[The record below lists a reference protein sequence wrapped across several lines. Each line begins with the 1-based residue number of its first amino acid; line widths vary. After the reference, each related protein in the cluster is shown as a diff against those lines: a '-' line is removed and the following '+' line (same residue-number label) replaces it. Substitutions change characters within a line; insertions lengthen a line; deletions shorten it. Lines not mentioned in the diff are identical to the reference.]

1 MDGTYTSQKLN
12 LLCDPLSLLIDS
24 QKYPQNL
31 ECEALGLADGRDI
44 SREGEVITS
53 TSKGR

>member
-1 MDGTYTSQKLN
+1 MDGTYISQTLN
-12 LLCDPLSLLIDS
+12 LLCDPLFPLIDS

-44 SREGEVITS
+44 SKEGEVITS